1 MSVRLF
7 VTTGSRS
14 TWHFMK
20 FRSEWEVFI
29 YFSDEEDPNYI
40 EMVRNQI
47 SRAVGTNV
55 KFNITRIL
63 NTESKKDSDE
73 EKPLVDLVEL
83 ANTIIGHCQKH
94 GSHPDFSSHH
104 NEKGRTAIRNY
115 IQNTFRENI
124 GGADLRKICDYIV
137 GELKK

>member
-1 MSVRLF
+1 MFVRLF
-7 VTTGSRS
+7 VTTGSES

-29 YFSDEEDPNYI
+29 YFSGGEDPGYI
-40 EMVRNQI
+40 EMVRGQI

-55 KFNITRIL
+55 KFNITLL

-83 ANTIIGHCQKH
+83 ANLIIVHCQKH

-115 IQNTFRENI
+115 IKNTFQENI
-124 GGADLRKICDYIV
+124 GSADLGKICDYIA